1 MFTFFRENKQGTIL
15 EQMALRRL
23 PKRWKWTQHWMR
35 LISSVSESPCL
46 PAVWFL
52 FSIFSRFTPFAVRLA
67 NSIGD
72 AGAKRLADML
82 KVNTVLTAIFLNSEL
97 CFDLYFRVCRTV
109 PFPDLCS
116 LRYRQSHWWRWY
128 QRYRRGIESERK
140 TVLHWFTRCVK
151 SLVRMFFI
159 HHSPFREQKP

>member
-1 MFTFFRENKQGTIL
+1 
-15 EQMALRRL
+15 
-23 PKRWKWTQHWMR
+23 MR

-67 NSIGD
+67 NTIGD

-97 CFDLYFRVCRTV
+97 CFDLYFRVCGTV
-109 PFPDLCS
+109 QFPDLLNDCV
-116 LRYRQSHWWRWY
+116 RCDIDNRIGDD
-128 QRYRRGIESERK
+128 GIRSIAEALK
-140 TVLHWFTRCVK
+140 VNAKLFCIDLQGV
-151 SLVRMFFI
+151 
-159 HHSPFREQKP
+159 